1 MDIIRKYAKTLS
13 TVIFVLTVFITGF
26 YAGNIHSS
34 SQAQGRFALGDT
46 EEAFEPMWEVFNA
59 IQNDYVD
66 SSSVD
71 VPTLVNGAISGMV
84 DALGDQ
90 YSNYL
95 TPDAYS
101 QFNNDLS
108 GNFEGIGVVIRT
120 LEETGE
126 IEVVSILNGSPALDA
141 GVRPGDIFYEVDG
154 QRIEGMSQTELATLV
169 RGPAGTDVEITFDRD
184 GELITLNIIRAR
196 IELPNVETEIL
207 ENNIAYLSLND
218 FSTVARQQ
226 INEALETLDV
236 NSRNGFIFDLRGNP
250 GGLLSSAIDVGSLF
264 IEDGVLLYE
273 AFGNGTEQTFEVNG
287 TFGDINVPIVVLVDE
302 SSASASELVAGAI
315 QDRGVATL
323 IGETTFGKGTVQTI
337 RPLSNGGGLRLTVAR
352 YLLPSRRWIQDVGVV
367 PDIIVEWNPETV
379 EEINGDDPQLQAAI
393 DFLIDGES
401 TTQRD

>member
-184 GELITLNIIRAR
+184 GELITLNITRAR